1 MRLNIVF
8 EIVEIVIIFFLVHKV
23 LNLKKSNRSL
33 ILAEMDLIEK
43 NEELNSLSTTD
54 TLTGLMNRRAI
65 EPFIENEINR
75 MNRYNSP
82 VSLLMLDLDHFKR
95 VNDNYGH
102 DFGDRVLQYVAEM
115 IRSICR
121 KTDNFARWGGEEFLI
136 LAADTTADNASYLA
150 EKIRRKIESSS
161 IESLD
166 DLTVSIGISECHR
179 EEVFQDWFKRADI
192 ALYEAKDSGRNRI
205 AVHTDD
211 RYKEKSMGER
221 QNILR
226 LEWKNAYS
234 SGIAQIDEM
243 HRSLFF
249 YSNKIIDTVLNN
261 EENRRILE
269 TFEEMLAIV
278 KDYFEQEIIILENI
292 EFSDLESHKREHE
305 QLIVGMERLISQFQ
319 EDEANSISMLNYITK
334 RLVLG
339 HMVNSDKKYFHFM
352 ERKTQS

>member
-1 MRLNIVF
+1 
-8 EIVEIVIIFFLVHKV
+8 
-23 LNLKKSNRSL
+23 
-33 ILAEMDLIEK
+33 
-43 NEELNSLSTTD
+43 
-54 TLTGLMNRRAI
+54 
-65 EPFIENEINR
+65 
-75 MNRYNSP
+75 
-82 VSLLMLDLDHFKR
+82 MLDLDHFKR